1 MTNSKGRRVVR
12 NVATGPHTSKQ
23 WIQKQVFRI
32 DQTRDG
38 GNPNTHWR
46 ESRRARLAARK
57 IFAWG
62 RDLGANNN
70 KLYLSYIA
78 VGHSDGTKA
87 HISELM
93 DQLKAQNEAAG
104 REFRWTYGPEHKGKP
119 STIWS
124 LRYTNVDH
132 TITGTTVYGL

>member
-12 NVATGPHTSKQ
+12 NVATGPHTSKVRGHA
-23 WIQKQVFRI
+23 QVFRI
-32 DQTRDG
+32 SQTPDG
-38 GNPNTHWR
+38 GHLKEHKAR
-46 ESRRARLAARK
+46 MAKRAVRK
-57 IFAWG
+57 LFAWG

-78 VGHSDGTKA
+78 VEHTDGRKAEISD
-87 HISELM
+87 LM
-93 DQLKAQNEAAG
+93 NQLKAQNEAAG
-104 REFRWTYGPEHKGKP
+104 REFRWSYGPPHKDKP

-132 TITGTTVYGL
+132 TITGTAVYGL